1 MFTTS
6 RHIHKSFFFFLN
18 DRPPPDISPFPH
30 PAPFPSP
37 PPSPLPATRSC
48 PPLAADP
55 LQPPCAERLR
65 RGPRAHCCCPPLP
78 SSSSAPSAPGRAGSR
93 PPPSDRKSTRLNSS
107 HGYISYAV
115 FCLKK

>member
-1 MFTTS
+1 MLGS
-6 RHIHKSFFFFLN
+6 GGVAHRPSEACSPRSLAVLFFFLN

-37 PPSPLPATRSC
+37 PPPPLPAPRSS

-93 PPPSDRKSTRLNSS
+93 PPP
-107 HGYISYAV
+107 
-115 FCLKK
+115 